1 MLMSQ
6 LPVFT
11 KSQADRILKR
21 AGEIEGG
28 EDSNP
33 LTVDDLRSIAGEAGF
48 GARAVER
55 AIAEAQQVGP
65 GEIHR
70 DPVHKSGLVITH
82 LTTVRAVPLQIS
94 SEQLMRAVRL
104 FQPYREGHAQINL
117 EEHQIA
123 WRDRRGIHFTVTSGG
138 GMTEIRVMVS
148 KLLLRKRRWIR
159 WVKMAADKMETLV
172 YLIASQEL
180 GRGESRAELP
190 ESSSRSLAP

>member
-1 MLMSQ
+1 
-6 LPVFT
+6 
-11 KSQADRILKR
+11 
-21 AGEIEGG
+21 
-28 EDSNP
+28 
-33 LTVDDLRSIAGEAGF
+33 
-48 GARAVER
+48 
-55 AIAEAQQVGP
+55 
-65 GEIHR
+65 
-70 DPVHKSGLVITH
+70 VITH